1 MKLKTLIVFREK
13 TFLSDHFKTFGEFSL
28 KNLQLPTSNFQ
39 PPTETNITHLNKISS
54 MPYSRFRKI
63 AFYEGI
69 SFLVLLLV
77 AMPMKYFFGFPK
89 AVTIVGSLHGI
100 LFVAFGVLA
109 LEVMRTYKKKFG
121 WLVKAGLASLLPF
134 GTFYM
139 DKEWKQEEEAVK

>member
-1 MKLKTLIVFREK
+1 M
-13 TFLSDHFKTFGEFSL
+13 S
-28 KNLQLPTSNFQ
+28 TSYN
-39 PPTETNITHLNKISS
+39 
-54 MPYSRFRKI
+54 RFRKI

-69 SFLVLLLV
+69 SFLVLLLI

-89 AVTIVGSLHGI
+89 AVTIVGSLHGL

-139 DKEWKQEEEAVK
+139 DKEWKQEEEAVKQHPAD

>member
-1 MKLKTLIVFREK
+1 
-13 TFLSDHFKTFGEFSL
+13 
-28 KNLQLPTSNFQ
+28 
-39 PPTETNITHLNKISS
+39 
-54 MPYSRFRKI
+54 MPYNRFRKV

-69 SFLVLLLV
+69 SFLILLLV

-109 LEVMRTYKKKFG
+109 QEVMRTYKKKFG

-139 DKEWKQEEEAVK
+139 DKEWKREEMEAEGNTPA

>member
-1 MKLKTLIVFREK
+1 M
-13 TFLSDHFKTFGEFSL
+13 S
-28 KNLQLPTSNFQ
+28 TSYN
-39 PPTETNITHLNKISS
+39 
-54 MPYSRFRKI
+54 RFRKI

-69 SFLVLLLV
+69 SFLILLLV
-77 AMPMKYFFGFPK
+77 AMPMKYFFNFPK

-100 LFVAFGVLA
+100 LFVAFGVMA
-109 LEVMRTYKKKFG
+109 IEVMRTYKKKFG

>member
-1 MKLKTLIVFREK
+1 M
-13 TFLSDHFKTFGEFSL
+13 S
-28 KNLQLPTSNFQ
+28 TSYN
-39 PPTETNITHLNKISS
+39 
-54 MPYSRFRKI
+54 RFRKI

-69 SFLVLLLV
+69 SFLILLLV
-77 AMPMKYFFGFPK
+77 AMPMKYFFNFPK

-100 LFVAFGVLA
+100 LFVAFGVMA
-109 LEVMRTYKKKFG
+109 IEVMRTYNKKFG